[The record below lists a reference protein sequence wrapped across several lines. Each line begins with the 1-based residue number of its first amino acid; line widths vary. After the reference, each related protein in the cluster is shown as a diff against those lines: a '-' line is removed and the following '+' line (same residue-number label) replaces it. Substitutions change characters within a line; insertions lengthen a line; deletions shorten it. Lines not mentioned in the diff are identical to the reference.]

1 MKEINQIEKIRDFYN
16 DWKPSDIA
24 FIKEINWSKNNLKI
38 ILYFQIKTN
47 MSKWPDLTKDF
58 IEATFEFRNVI
69 NMKLD
74 FTGNGLHFVS
84 GFDIIDASD
93 HGLEHINFYI
103 EDYEDG
109 SIEFS
114 CEDIEII
121 SLQKPALLPN
131 NS

>member
-38 ILYFQIKTN
+38 ILYFQIRN
-47 MSKWPDLTKDF
+47 NISNWPDLNQNF
-58 IEATFEFRNVI
+58 VEATFEFKNVI

-84 GFDIIDASD
+84 GFD
-93 HGLEHINFYI
+93 H
-103 EDYEDG
+103 
-109 SIEFS
+109 
-114 CEDIEII
+114 
-121 SLQKPALLPN
+121 
-131 NS
+131 